1 MKTKPYSM
9 LTGFCATAMLALVA
23 GMATPLSADGTPES
37 RWLEL
42 PSGMSAELIEI
53 IWDEDDRI
61 GRFRFVAPALSD
73 DGTDDE
79 AVSADM
85 HALCREFALPVQ
97 RGLRPGWEA
106 IVIALAEA
114 PLPFGEYD
122 PAVLQ
127 LFGGFT
133 AEGADC
139 HWDDF

>member
-1 MKTKPYSM
+1 M
-9 LTGFCATAMLALVA
+9 GAGLALVL
-23 GMATPLSADGTPES
+23 LSAAPGGASDASAGATV
-37 RWLEL
+37 LAL
-42 PSGMSAELIEI
+42 PSGMRAELAEI
-53 IWDEDDRI
+53 IWDEGDRI

-73 DGTDDE
+73 DGADDE

-85 HALCREFALPVQ
+85 LALCREFALPIQ
-97 RGLRPGWEA
+97 RGLRPGWDV